1 MNARLAMQ
9 LLGKLAKAT
18 KYVTPYG
25 FVNRP
30 KRMTSS
36 NYFVHRNYGACS
48 VADGVATVDY
58 SKLIFAEGSLM
69 PPIVS
74 VSYAT
79 EGHALS
85 FQVTADSEDFPGCR
99 PTDKVYAVVL
109 DSEYNHCKLAE
120 LCNRGDGLD
129 RQEKR
134 RKWLGDRSR
143 VRVWSV
149 AEGERGECENRRR
162 FWGGMLFLTD

>member
-99 PTDKVYAVVL
+99 PTDKVYAVVV

-120 LCNRGDGLD
+120 LCNRGDGGVESISLHPNW
-129 RQEKR
+129 KR
-134 RKWLGDRSR
+134 ENIHVYVFAADEEGDA
-143 VRVWSV
+143 SV
-149 AEGERGECENRRR
+149 STY
-162 FWGGMLFLTD
+162 LTVETA